1 MRKAF
6 FTLLFLA
13 SLTAGAYFSFGITEP
28 NYAMTGVWLTFSLF
42 MFALGWPEVA
52 ESISFLGNNIK
63 LREVKDAINE
73 LKLLAEVFSRAT
85 LELIQGEGRWG
96 GFADDEKDR
105 TYEDIEKMLKGF
117 GFQRDEILSIQSRW
131 HYWVEK
137 DYVHALMHNSN
148 INHPEIPTAR
158 HAEWHVKRNEIYEK
172 IENIQPKELREA
184 FQSLD
189 GYTDNVKTAIDD
201 FEYYKTHKKHRDLT
215 RWKQQ
220 KNWFKS

>member
-1 MRKAF
+1 MRKF
-6 FTLLFLA
+6 LFTLLFLA
-13 SLTAGAYFSFGITEP
+13 SLAAGAYFSFFVTVP

-85 LELIQGEGRWG
+85 LELIQGGGRWG
-96 GFADDEKDR
+96 GFADDEKGR
-105 TYEDIEKMLKGF
+105 TYEDIEKMLNGF
-117 GFQRDEILSIQSRW
+117 GFKKDEILSIQSRW

-137 DYVHALMHNSN
+137 DHVHALMHNSN

-158 HAEWHVKRNEIYEK
+158 HAEWHVKRNEIYAK
-172 IENIQPKELREA
+172 IESIQPNELKEV

-189 GYTDNVKTAIDD
+189 GYTDKVKIAIEDL
-201 FEYYKTHKKHRDLT
+201 EYYKKNKKHRDIT
-215 RWKQQ
+215 RWKQHE
-220 KNWFKS
+220 NWFKS